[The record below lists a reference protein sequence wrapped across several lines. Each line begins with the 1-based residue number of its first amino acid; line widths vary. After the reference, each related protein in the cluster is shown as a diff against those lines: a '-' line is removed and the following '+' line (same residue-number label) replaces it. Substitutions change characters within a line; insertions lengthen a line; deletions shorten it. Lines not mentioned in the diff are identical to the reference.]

1 MAIKKSKNV
10 SEHKFEVKYV
20 ICWVYLICKG
30 CLPSL
35 RHNDVRDL
43 TASLLTEVCS
53 RVIVGPEL
61 QPVSNPDEFSLATS
75 NTQEGA
81 RLDVAMNGFWG
92 GQSERCFVDVRV
104 FNPYAVSNRCSFCV
118 LLTGSM
124 KGSSTGLMVNV
135 SGRLNTHLLLHLLC
149 LPRGGLAHEAIIF
162 YKHLAS
168 LLSTKWGDSCA
179 ISYVKV
185 IKVCVH

>member
-1 MAIKKSKNV
+1 VAIKKSKNV